1 MNNSNKVSII
11 VPVYGVEA
19 YLPACVDSLLAQT
32 YKNLEIILV
41 DDESPDGCPA
51 ICDAYAV
58 QDPRVTVIHKKNG
71 GAASARNVGLDAAR
85 GDYISLVDSDDWV
98 SKNFIEFLLQLL
110 WETHSDVSVCSFSNV
125 FRNGRTE
132 NPIAYPHLATV
143 SQVDFLE
150 RFLVDWTC
158 GMATNKLFRADVLNN
173 VRYEE
178 GHKIDDEFF
187 TYKAIMNC
195 NQVVISDE
203 ILYWYRMRKSSVMT
217 SASQC
222 QERILRDKLEY
233 LESRYRDVGNRYP
246 ELRTKYLANFADNL
260 IRLRGQSTEY
270 PVLWKRINRKMMQY
284 LFAVMT
290 AKSSLP
296 QKHSFLRNVVPLKT
310 QQNHIQE
317 LPIRST
323 EMNYF
328 E

>member
-1 MNNSNKVSII
+1 MDNSTLVSII

-32 YKNLEIILV
+32 CQSLEILLV
-41 DDESPDGCPA
+41 DDGSPDSCPA
-51 ICDAYAV
+51 ICDAYAAR
-58 QDPRVTVIHKKNG
+58 DPRVRVIHKQNG
-71 GAASARNVGLDAAR
+71 GAASARNVGLAAAR
-85 GDYISLVDSDDWV
+85 GAYISLVDSDDWV
-98 SKNFIEFLLQLL
+98 SPNFIEFLLRLL
-110 WETHSDVSVCSFSNV
+110 TETHSDVSVCSFANV
-125 FRNGRTE
+125 FQNGRAA
-132 NPIAYPHLATV
+132 NPIAYPHLETL
-143 SQVDFLE
+143 SQIDFLE
-150 RFLVDWTC
+150 RFLIDWTC
-158 GMATNKLFRADVLNN
+158 GMATNKLFRAEVLRN

-203 ILYWYRMRKSSVMT
+203 VLYWYRMRKSSVMT

-233 LESRYRDVGNRYP
+233 LESRYQDVGNRYP
-246 ELRTKYLANFADNL
+246 ELQTNYLADFADNL

-270 PVLWKRINRKMMQY
+270 PLLRKHINRKMMRY
-284 LFAVMT
+284 FGAVMT
-290 AKSSLP
+290 ASISLS
-296 QKHSFLRNVVPLKT
+296 QKHSFLRNLLPLKT
-310 QQNHIQE
+310 QKNHTQE

-323 EMNYF
+323 EMDYF

>member
-51 ICDAYAV
+51 ICDAYAAR
-58 QDPRVTVIHKKNG
+58 DSRVKVLHKKNG
-71 GAASARNVGLDAAR
+71 GAASARNTGLDAAR

-110 WETHSDVSVCSFSNV
+110 WETHSDVYVCSFSNV
-125 FRNGRTE
+125 FQNGRTE

-246 ELRTKYLANFADNL
+246 ELRTKYLADFADNL
-260 IRLRGQSTEY
+260 IRLRGQSAEY

-290 AKSSLP
+290 AKSSLS

>member
-1 MNNSNKVSII
+1 MLYDWK
-11 VPVYGVEA
+11 Y
-19 YLPACVDSLLAQT
+19 
-32 YKNLEIILV
+32 
-41 DDESPDGCPA
+41 A
-51 ICDAYAV
+51 IFA
-58 QDPRVTVIHKKNG
+58 
-71 GAASARNVGLDAAR
+71 
-85 GDYISLVDSDDWV
+85 
-98 SKNFIEFLLQLL
+98 
-110 WETHSDVSVCSFSNV
+110 
-125 FRNGRTE
+125 
-132 NPIAYPHLATV
+132 
-143 SQVDFLE
+143 
-150 RFLVDWTC
+150 
-158 GMATNKLFRADVLNN
+158 NKLFKVSLLQNIRFPVG
-173 VRYEE
+173 R
-178 GHKIDDEFF
+178 KIDDEFF

-246 ELRTKYLANFADNL
+246 ELRTKYLADFADNL
-260 IRLRGQSTEY
+260 IRLRGQSAEY

-290 AKSSLP
+290 AKSSLS